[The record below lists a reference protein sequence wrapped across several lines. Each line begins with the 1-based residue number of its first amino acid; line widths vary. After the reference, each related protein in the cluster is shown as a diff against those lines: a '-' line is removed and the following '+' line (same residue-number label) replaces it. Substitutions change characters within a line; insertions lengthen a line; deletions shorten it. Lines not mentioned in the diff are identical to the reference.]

1 MKYLVCYDITETK
14 RLYRISKA
22 MESLGYRVQKSF
34 FTCDLSKT
42 EYEMLCDVIN
52 NTIEPNDDKV
62 AIYEICEK
70 CVSNGVY
77 IGCSVNSFFKD
88 DYLIL

>member
-1 MKYLVCYDITETK
+1 MKYLVYYDITETK

-34 FTCDLSKT
+34 FICDLSKT

-62 AIYEICEK
+62 AIYEIYVK
-70 CVSNGVY
+70 SVY
-77 IGCSVNSFFKD
+77 LMEYTLDAAWIAFSKV
-88 DYLIL
+88 II